1 MKIGIIGS
9 GNVAQTLGVKFL
21 SLKHEVMISS
31 RDVSKD
37 KGTIPSAENWVKN
50 QIKKGYTASAGSF
63 SEAAKFGEL
72 LFNCTAGKY
81 SWLALETAGKENMK
95 DKILVDIANPLDF
108 SRGWPPTLTVVN
120 DYSLGE
126 QIQASFPETKVV
138 KALNTLTAAL
148 MINPDM
154 LNASHTLFICGN
166 DEEAKKWVK
175 DEILVKWFGWKDI
188 IDLGDIKGSR
198 GMEMYLMLWVR
209 LYSIFDTAN
218 FNLKIIKE
226 EKKE

>member
-9 GNVAQTLGVKFL
+9 SNVAQTIGEKFL
-21 SLKHEVMISS
+21 SLEHEVMISS

-37 KGTIPSAENWVKN
+37 KGELPSAEDWVKK
-50 QIKKGYTASAGSF
+50 QIKKGFTASAGSF

-72 LFNCTAGKY
+72 LFNCTEGKY
-81 SWLALETAGKENMK
+81 SMLALETAGKENMK
-95 DKILVDIANPLDF
+95 GKILIDLANPLDF
-108 SRGWPPTLTVVN
+108 SQGFPPTLSVVN

-126 QIQASFPETKVV
+126 QIQESFPETKVV
-138 KALNTLTAAL
+138 KTLNTVTVAL

-175 DEILVKWFGWKDI
+175 EELLTKWFGWKDI

-198 GMEMYLMLWVR
+198 GMEMYLMLWIR
-209 LYSIFDTAN
+209 IYDILDTAN
-218 FNLKIIKE
+218 FNLRIIK
-226 EKKE
+226 